1 MAIWRSGGHLIVVL
15 SSSARDRA
23 QAHIFFGTFF
33 VLNIMK
39 HREPLNLDLFRHPV
53 EAPTRI
59 DVVNG
64 RGQGVQKHRGNE
76 MYRMLVSKN
85 KVRNING

>member
-1 MAIWRSGGHLIVVL
+1 VIVVL
-15 SSSARDRA
+15 SSFVRDRA
-23 QAHIFFGTFF
+23 QALTFF
-33 VLNIMK
+33 SEHSFIIMK
-39 HREPLNLDLFRHPV
+39 HREPLNLDLLGHPV

-64 RGQGVQKHRGNE
+64 RGQGVQKHSGNE

-85 KVRNING
+85 KVRNINGSNDEGS